1 MTHSQPINKQKQK
14 SIPLLL
20 THDKIELSDFCKKK
34 QKLSKQV
41 LCHHSK
47 WYKKGCERILFCSHW
62 KPLEII
68 NISHTNCIM
77 QDMNNKI
84 RGSYKTKA
92 YLERLFWG
100 VIFFSVLSSKHLN
113 WILHLFSIF
122 EASFNLFF
130 HNWKILID
138 STGKDELSI
147 GNQQTTV
154 NKTKCTQTVNTT
166 SVLLH

>member
-1 MTHSQPINKQKQK
+1 
-14 SIPLLL
+14 
-20 THDKIELSDFCKKK
+20 
-34 QKLSKQV
+34 
-41 LCHHSK
+41 
-47 WYKKGCERILFCSHW
+47 
-62 KPLEII
+62 
-68 NISHTNCIM
+68 M

-130 HNWKILID
+130 HNWKILIG

-147 GNQQTTV
+147 GNKQTNV

>member
-1 MTHSQPINKQKQK
+1 
-14 SIPLLL
+14 
-20 THDKIELSDFCKKK
+20 
-34 QKLSKQV
+34 
-41 LCHHSK
+41 
-47 WYKKGCERILFCSHW
+47 
-62 KPLEII
+62 
-68 NISHTNCIM
+68 M

-92 YLERLFWG
+92 YLERLFWS
-100 VIFFSVLSSKHLN
+100 VIFFFSVLSSKHLN

-122 EASFNLFF
+122 EASFNNLFF